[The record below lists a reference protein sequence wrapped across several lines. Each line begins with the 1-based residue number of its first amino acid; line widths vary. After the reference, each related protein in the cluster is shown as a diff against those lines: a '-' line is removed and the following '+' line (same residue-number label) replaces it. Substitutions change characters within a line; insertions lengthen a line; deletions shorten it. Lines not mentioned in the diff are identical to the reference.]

1 MKYGDVGRA
10 EQTVL
15 EFGMINLQ

>member
-1 MKYGDVGRA
+1 MKYGDLGRA

>member
-1 MKYGDVGRA
+1 MKYGDLERA